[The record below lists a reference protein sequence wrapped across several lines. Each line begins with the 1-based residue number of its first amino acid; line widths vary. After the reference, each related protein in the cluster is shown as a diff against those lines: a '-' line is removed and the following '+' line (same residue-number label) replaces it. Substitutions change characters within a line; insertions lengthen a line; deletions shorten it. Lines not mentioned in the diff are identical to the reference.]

1 MSNSNLVTRW
11 WPANPTNYTQGRE
24 GNRIQGIVV
33 HHGATTS
40 LDSIGS
46 TFARANRNGSAHY
59 GVGGN
64 QVHQYVDEANTTWHC
79 NNWWGNLR
87 TVSIET
93 TNSTGAPNWEI
104 ASDTFETL
112 VKLVADIAKRNNL
125 GRLWINPKADMPVL
139 SGHKDWYGAIT
150 ACPGPSLYPRLQ
162 EIADRANAINF
173 PPVIEVKPMIVWID
187 ISPLELTAKE
197 KIDIID
203 LDTGADKGDIQAGMV
218 ISNLVQET
226 TVNGKKYYRT
236 LYSKTKGFN
245 NGILAEALELIIAPV
260 PLDSTINGETRET
273 DVEIKVPTIE
283 ESRPIAENEV
293 KEEAKKDDGFGDDLA
308 PVPGVKP
315 GMKPEEVQKLIEEH
329 KKNMEKAEE
338 IIGEVNKDMEF
349 SPKTKM
355 IVYLLGDL
363 LIIAGTQAPL
373 VVALVNTTDAVT
385 FGQLLGQ
392 LLLST
397 GTMLLFTFKLLK
409 KKGEKNV

>member
-1 MSNSNLVTRW
+1 MSNSNLVARW
-11 WPANPTNYTQGRE
+11 WPANPTNYTNGRE
-24 GNRIQGIVV
+24 GNKIQGIVT
-33 HHGATTS
+33 HHAASTS
-40 LDSIGS
+40 LDSIGAA
-46 TFARANRNGSAHY
+46 FARAGRNGSAHY
-59 GVGGN
+59 GVAGN

-104 ASDTFETL
+104 APDTFETL

-125 GRLWINPKADMPVL
+125 GKLWVNPNADMPTL
-139 SGHKDWYGAIT
+139 SGHKDWYGAST
-150 ACPGPSLYPRLQ
+150 VCPGPSLYPRLQ

-173 PPVIEVKPMIVWID
+173 PPEPQRMPVVWVD
-187 ISPLELTAKE
+187 ITPFALKAKE

-203 LDTGADKGDIQAGMV
+203 LDTGADKGDILAGAV

-245 NGILAEALELIIAPV
+245 NGILAEALEPAVAPV
-260 PLDSTINGETRET
+260 SPDSVINGGVKETKA
-273 DVEIKVPTIE
+273 EIKVPTE
-283 ESRPIAENEV
+283 EEKRPITEKEV
-293 KEEAKKDDGFGDDLA
+293 KEEAKKDDGFGDDIA

-315 GMKPEEVQKLIEEH
+315 GMKPEEVQKLIEEQ

-373 VVALVNTTDAVT
+373 VAALINTTDAVT

-409 KKGEKNV
+409 KKDK

>member
-11 WPANPTNYTQGRE
+11 WPANQTNYNWGRE
-24 GNRIQGIVV
+24 GKKIQGIVV

-125 GRLWINPKADMPVL
+125 GRLWINPKVDMPVL

-173 PPVIEVKPMIVWID
+173 PPVVETKLVVAWVD
-187 ISPLELTAKE
+187 ISPLELKAKE

-218 ISNLVQET
+218 VSNLVQET

-245 NGILAEALELIIAPV
+245 NGILAEVLEPFTM
-260 PLDSTINGETRET
+260 PETLDSIINGEARET

-283 ESRPIAENEV
+283 ESRPITEKEV
-293 KEEAKKDDGFGDDLA
+293 KKEAKKDDGFGDDIA

-373 VVALVNTTDAVT
+373 VVTLVNTTDAVT

>member
-11 WPANPTNYTQGRE
+11 WPANPTNYNVGHE

-79 NNWWGNLR
+79 TNWFGNLR

-104 ASDTFETL
+104 APDTFETL

-125 GRLWINPKADMPVL
+125 GKLWINPNADMPTL

-162 EIADRANAINF
+162 EIADRANEINF
-173 PPVIEVKPMIVWID
+173 PPIVAKPSIAWVD
-187 ISPLELTAKE
+187 ITPFALKAKE

-203 LDTGADKGDIQAGMV
+203 LDTGADKGDILAGMV
-218 ISNLVQET
+218 ISNLVQEA

-245 NGILAEALELIIAPV
+245 NGILAEALEPVVAPV
-260 PLDSTINGETRET
+260 SPESIINGGVKETKA
-273 DVEIKVPTIE
+273 EIKVSTE
-283 ESRPIAENEV
+283 YEKRPITEKEV
-293 KEEAKKDDGFGDDLA
+293 KEEAKKDDGFGDDIA

-329 KKNMEKAEE
+329 KKNMEEAKE
-338 IIGEVNKDMEF
+338 IIDEVGKNIEF

-409 KKGEKNV
+409 KKDK

>member
-11 WPANPTNYTQGRE
+11 WPANPTNYNVGHE

-79 NNWWGNLR
+79 TNWFGNLR
-87 TVSIET
+87 TISIET

-104 ASDTFETL
+104 APDTFETL

-125 GRLWINPKADMPVL
+125 GRLWINPKADMPTL

-150 ACPGPSLYPRLQ
+150 VCPGPSLYPRLQ

-173 PPVIEVKPMIVWID
+173 PPVVEVKPMIAWVNIE
-187 ISPLELTAKE
+187 PLALKAKA
-197 KIDIID
+197 KVDIID
-203 LDTGADKGDIQAGMV
+203 LDTGADKGDIQAGIV

-236 LYSKTKGFN
+236 LYSKTNGFN
-245 NGILAEALELIIAPV
+245 NGILAEALEPV
-260 PLDSTINGETRET
+260 VVPVSPDSVINGGVKETKA
-273 DVEIKVPTIE
+273 EIKVSTE
-283 ESRPIAENEV
+283 EERRPITEKEV
-293 KEEAKKDDGFGDDLA
+293 KEEAKKDDGFGDDIA

-329 KKNMEKAEE
+329 KKNMEEAKE
-338 IIGEVNKDMEF
+338 IIDEVNKDMEF

-373 VVALVNTTDAVT
+373 VVALINTTDVVT

-409 KKGEKNV
+409 KKDK

>member
-11 WPANPTNYTQGRE
+11 WPANPTNYTRGRE
-24 GNRIQGIVV
+24 GNRIEGIVV

-40 LDSIGS
+40 LDSIGLS
-46 TFARANRNGSAHY
+46 FARAGRNGSAHY
-59 GVGGN
+59 GIVGN
-64 QVHQYVDEANTTWHC
+64 QVHQYADETSTTWHC
-79 NNWWGNLR
+79 NNWFGNTR

-104 ASDTFETL
+104 APDTFETL

-125 GRLWINPKADMPVL
+125 GRLWINPKADMPTL
-139 SGHKDWYGAIT
+139 SGHKDWYGAAT
-150 ACPGPSLYPRLQ
+150 VCPGPSLYPRLQ

-173 PPVIEVKPMIVWID
+173 PPEPQRVPVVWVD
-187 ISPLELTAKE
+187 ITPFALKAKT
-197 KIDIID
+197 KVDIID
-203 LDTGADKGDIQAGMV
+203 LDTGADKGDIQAGIV

-236 LYSKTKGFN
+236 LYSKTKDFN
-245 NGILAEALELIIAPV
+245 NGILAEALEPVVAPV
-260 PLDSTINGETRET
+260 SPESIINGGVKETKA
-273 DVEIKVPTIE
+273 EIKVSTE
-283 ESRPIAENEV
+283 YEKRPITEKEV
-293 KEEAKKDDGFGDDLA
+293 KEEAKKDDGFGDDIA

-329 KKNMEKAEE
+329 KKNMEEAKE
-338 IIGEVNKDMEF
+338 IIDEVGKNIEF

-373 VVALVNTTDAVT
+373 VVALINTTDPVT

-409 KKGEKNV
+409 KKDK

>member
-11 WPANPTNYTQGRE
+11 WPANPTNYTHGRE
-24 GNRIQGIVV
+24 GNKIQGIVV
-33 HHGATTS
+33 HHAASIS
-40 LDSIGS
+40 LDSIGAA
-46 TFARANRNGSAHY
+46 FARAGRNGSAHY

-64 QVHQYVDEANTTWHC
+64 QIHQYVDEANTTWHC
-79 NNWWGNLR
+79 SNWWGNVR
-87 TVSIET
+87 TVGIET

-104 ASDTFETL
+104 APDTFETL

-125 GRLWINPKADMPVL
+125 GRLWINPKADMPTL
-139 SGHKDWYGAIT
+139 SGHKDWYGAST
-150 ACPGPSLYPRLQ
+150 VCPGPSLYPRLQ

-173 PPVIEVKPMIVWID
+173 PPVVAKPSIVWVD
-187 ISPLELTAKE
+187 ITPFALKAKE
-197 KIDIID
+197 KIDILD
-203 LDTGADKGDIQAGMV
+203 LDTGADKGDIQAGTV
-218 ISNLVQET
+218 INNLVQEA
-226 TVNGKKYYRT
+226 TVSGKKYYRT

-245 NGILAEALELIIAPV
+245 NGILAEALEPVVAPES
-260 PLDSTINGETRET
+260 LDSVINGGVKETKA
-273 DVEIKVPTIE
+273 EIKVSTE
-283 ESRPIAENEV
+283 EEKRPITEKEV
-293 KEEAKKDDGFGDDLA
+293 KEKAKKDDGFGDDIA

-315 GMKPEEVQKLIEEH
+315 GMKPEQVQKLIEEQ

-338 IIGEVNKDMEF
+338 IIGEINKDMEF

-385 FGQLLGQ
+385 FGQLLSQ

-409 KKGEKNV
+409 KKDK

>member
-11 WPANPTNYTQGRE
+11 WPANPTNYNVGHE

-79 NNWWGNLR
+79 TNWFGNLR

-104 ASDTFETL
+104 APDTFETL

-125 GRLWINPKADMPVL
+125 GKLWINPNADMPTL

-150 ACPGPSLYPRLQ
+150 VCPGPSLYPRLQ
-162 EIADRANAINF
+162 EIADRANEINF
-173 PPVIEVKPMIVWID
+173 PPIVAKPSIVWVD
-187 ISPLELTAKE
+187 ITPFALKAKE

-203 LDTGADKGDIQAGMV
+203 LDTGADKGDILAGMV
-218 ISNLVQET
+218 ISNLVQEA

-236 LYSKTKGFN
+236 LYSKTKSFN
-245 NGILAEALELIIAPV
+245 NGILAEALESVIAPV
-260 PLDSTINGETRET
+260 PPESIINGGVKETNA
-273 DVEIKVPTIE
+273 EIKVSTE
-283 ESRPIAENEV
+283 YEKRPITEKEV

-329 KKNMEKAEE
+329 KKNMEEAKE
-338 IIGEVNKDMEF
+338 IIDEVGKNIEF

-373 VVALVNTTDAVT
+373 VVALINTTDPVT

-409 KKGEKNV
+409 KKDK

>member
-11 WPANPTNYTQGRE
+11 WPANQTNYNWGRE
-24 GNRIQGIVV
+24 GKKIQGIVV

-59 GVGGN
+59 GVGGG
-64 QVHQYVDEANTTWHC
+64 QVHQYVDEANTAWHC
-79 NNWWGNLR
+79 TNWYGNTR
-87 TVSIET
+87 TVSVET

-104 ASDTFETL
+104 APDTFETL
-112 VKLVADIAKRNNL
+112 VRLVADIAKRNNL
-125 GRLWINPKADMPVL
+125 GKLWINPKADMPVL
-139 SGHKDWYGAIT
+139 SGHKDWYGAST
-150 ACPGPSLYPRLQ
+150 VCPGPSLYPRLQ

-173 PPVIEVKPMIVWID
+173 PPVVEVEPTIVWID
-187 ISPLELTAKE
+187 ISPLELKAKE

-218 ISNLVQET
+218 ISNLVQEA
-226 TVNGKKYYRT
+226 TVNDKKYYRT

-245 NGILAEALELIIAPV
+245 NGILAEALEPIYTVTSPESI
-260 PLDSTINGETRET
+260 INGEARET
-273 DVEIKVPTIE
+273 DVEIKVPNE
-283 ESRPIAENEV
+283 DEKRPITEKEA
-293 KEEAKKDDGFGDDLA
+293 KEEAKKDDGFGDDIA
-308 PVPGVKP
+308 PAPGVKP

-329 KKNMEKAEE
+329 KKNMEKVEE

-349 SPKTKM
+349 SPKIKM

-373 VVALVNTTDAVT
+373 VVALINTTDTAT

-409 KKGEKNV
+409 KKDK